1 MEKKTTRK
9 KRSDIFRLSL
19 TEDISHRE
27 VRSLRFSRGRMIVG
41 LVTILVLV
49 LVAAFCIVAYTPLRS
64 FIPGYPD
71 AQTRRQAVQ
80 NAMRIDSLETRI
92 LQWELYTENLR
103 RVVSGEEPVRLDS
116 LIQRISSE
124 RELGSPDAAA
134 ADSAL
139 RVMVQEEERYEIS
152 GKKRNLPIEGIHFFV
167 PIKGVVSAEYSPS
180 HPFIDVSA
188 PTGTTV
194 MSVLDG
200 SIVFVSWDADE
211 GYTLVL
217 QHEGDL
223 ISVYGHNQK
232 ILHKVGDRV
241 TAGTPVALLG
251 SPSAAASGGDR
262 LRFELWYEGNSV
274 NPTEYISF

>member
-19 TEDISHRE
+19 TEDVSHRE
-27 VRSLRFSRGRMIVG
+27 VRSLRFSRGRMVIG
-41 LVTILVLV
+41 LITILVLV
-49 LVAAFCIVAYTPLRS
+49 LVAAFCIIAYTPLRS

-71 AQTRRQAVQ
+71 AQTRKQAVQ

-103 RVVSGEEPVRLDS
+103 RVVSGEDPIRLDS
-116 LIQRISSE
+116 LISRISSE
-124 RELGSPDAAA
+124 RELGSKDAAA

-139 RVMVQEEERYEIS
+139 RAMVAEEERYEIS

-167 PIKGVVSAEYSPS
+167 PIRGSVSVGYGPSNPYMEVSAQP
-180 HPFIDVSA
+180 
-188 PTGTTV
+188 GTTV

-200 SIVFVSWDADE
+200 SIVYVSWDADE

-217 QHEGDL
+217 QHDGD
-223 ISVYGHNQK
+223 IVSVYGHASK
-232 ILHKVGDRV
+232 LLHKVGDQVR
-241 TAGTPVALLG
+241 AGTPIALLG
-251 SPSAAASGGDR
+251 NES
-262 LRFELWYEGNSV
+262 LRFELWYEGRSV
-274 NPTEYISF
+274 DPAGYIGF

>member
-9 KRSDIFRLSL
+9 KGSDIFRLSL
-19 TEDISHRE
+19 TEDVSHRE
-27 VRSLRFSRGRMIVG
+27 VRSLRFSRGRMVVALITIV
-41 LVTILVLV
+41 VLV
-49 LVAAFCIVAYTPLRS
+49 LVAAFCVVAYTPLKS

-116 LIQRISSE
+116 LIHRISSE
-124 RELGSPDAAA
+124 RELGSEDAAS

-139 RVMVQEEERYEIS
+139 RAMVLEEERYEIS

-167 PIKGVVSAEYSPS
+167 PIKGVVSSGFGPA
-180 HPFIDVSA
+180 HPYIDISA

-200 SIVFVSWDADE
+200 TIVYSSWDADE

-217 QHEGDL
+217 QHEGD
-223 ISVYGHNQK
+223 IVSVYGRNQK
-232 ILHKVGDRV
+232 LLHKVGDRV
-241 TAGTPVALLG
+241 TAGMPIALLG
-251 SPSAAASGGDR
+251 SPSAVTAGGDR
-262 LRFELWYEGNSV
+262 LRFELWYEGKSV
-274 NPTEYISF
+274 NPAEYIGF